1 MTKVE
6 KTETD
11 IPMNDLILKKQ
22 KMYAQAGICYDEI
35 LESTKEFSNPFCV
48 QFGILIQMIE
58 DL

>member
-1 MTKVE
+1 MSKAE
-6 KTETD
+6 QTETD

-22 KMYAQAGICYDEI
+22 RLSTQAGVCYDEI
-35 LESTKEFSNPFCV
+35 LESAKEFSNPFCV